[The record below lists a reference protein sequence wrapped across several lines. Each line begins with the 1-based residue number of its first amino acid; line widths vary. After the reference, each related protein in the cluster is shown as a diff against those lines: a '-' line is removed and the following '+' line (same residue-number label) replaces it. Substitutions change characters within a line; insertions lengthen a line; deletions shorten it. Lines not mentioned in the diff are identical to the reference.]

1 MDDALDVLGGLVV
14 VVVVVFFIV
23 RQRRS
28 DRFRE
33 RWFLFELVLGIY
45 GMVLLT
51 NASGTTRSRL
61 HRPSFSS

>member
-1 MDDALDVLGGLVV
+1 MNDALYVFGGL
-14 VVVVVFFIV
+14 VVVVFFIV

-33 RWFLFELVLGIY
+33 RSFLFPLVLGIY

-51 NASGTTRSRL
+51 DTSGTTRSRL
-61 HRPSFSS
+61 PRPSFSS